1 MMRRPN
7 PFGRSPFRPSM
18 DKARFEA
25 LVEEALAEIPK
36 KFRKLID
43 NVSIMVEDES
53 PPGTSLL
60 GLYHGV
66 PFPHRGPGS
75 YGNLP
80 PDVIVIYQGP
90 IERMSRTDDEIKD
103 NVRDTVLH
111 EVGHYFGLGEAELR
125 EIEKAVREARKGE
138 RT

>member
-1 MMRRPN
+1 
-7 PFGRSPFRPSM
+7 M

-25 LVEEALAEIPK
+25 LVEESLAEIPR
-36 KFRKLID
+36 KFRRLID
-43 NVSIMVEDES
+43 NLTVMVEDES

-66 PFPHRGPGS
+66 PYTHRGAGS
-75 YGNLP
+75 YGNIP

-90 IERMSRTDDEIKD
+90 IERISRTDDDIKD

-125 EIEKAVREARKGE
+125 EIERAVREARKGE

>member
-1 MMRRPN
+1 
-7 PFGRSPFRPSM
+7 M
-18 DKARFEA
+18 DRARFEA
-25 LVEEALAEIPK
+25 LVEESLAEIPR
-36 KFRKLID
+36 KFRRLID
-43 NVSIMVEDES
+43 NLTVMVEDES

-66 PFPHRGPGS
+66 PYTHRGAGS
-75 YGNLP
+75 YGNIP

-90 IERMSRTDDEIKD
+90 IERISRTDEDIKD

-125 EIEKAVREARKGE
+125 DIERAVREARKGE